1 VDAIETFTA
10 PEGSNSVAD
19 LARGISTERL
29 MVNGATIV
37 FDPPLTMD
45 SEAPAT
51 DIQERIR
58 RWTTLHLE

>member
-1 VDAIETFTA
+1 VDATETFTA
-10 PEGSNSVAD
+10 PEGSHSVTD
-19 LARGISTERL
+19 LVGELTSELPMA
-29 MVNGATIV
+29 NYATIV